1 MRLPERRVVVD
12 PVAAEAAAIVERAD
26 AEVAQDIGSPRP
38 TWLFVADRRKETLP
52 VKSFVNDRSAV
63 VTDAVDGLLA
73 ASGGTLARL
82 DAYPDIKVVLRADW
96 DRSRVALVSGGGS
109 GHEPAHAGFVGEG
122 LLTAAVCGEI
132 FASPT
137 VDAVLSAIV
146 AVTGEPGCLLIVKN
160 YTGDRLN
167 FGLAA
172 EKARARELKVEMVI
186 VGDDVA
192 IEHAPQPR
200 GIAGT
205 LLVHKLAGAAAAAGL
220 PLEEVKARGEDA
232 AAHVRSLGLSL
243 TTCAMPGAERV
254 ERIAPDK
261 VELGLGIHGEPGSRV
276 IDFAAVDRLVE
287 QVAAPLLEALS
298 PDDRVSLMV
307 NSLGGTPP
315 LEMSIVMAALTRTK
329 LADHVD
335 LVIGP
340 APLMTSLDMRGFSLT
355 ALTLDDG
362 RRQGILA
369 PATSIAWTA
378 AKEFMPALVVPA
390 PPLND
395 GPAVAP
401 SNDPAMR
408 RLVETTIALLKRIG
422 PELDALDAKVGDG
435 DAGSTFANIA
445 AAVDD
450 RLDALPLADR
460 PALLA
465 EIGHTLSRVGGGS
478 SGVLLATFFTAAAAA
493 LADDPSLAKAFKAG
507 LKRMQDYG
515 GARRGDRTMID
526 AMQPAIEALTSGGGL
541 AEAATAAR
549 RGADATRTMKTA
561 RAGRSSYVPSDALEG
576 VPDPG
581 AEAVARVLEAL
592 VE

>member
-1 MRLPERRVVVD
+1 M
-12 PVAAEAAAIVERAD
+12 
-26 AEVAQDIGSPRP
+26 
-38 TWLFVADRRKETLP
+38 
-52 VKSFVNDRSAV
+52 KSFMNDRSAV

-172 EKARARELKVEMVI
+172 EKARARGLKVEMVI

-192 IEHAPQPR
+192 IENAPQPR

-205 LLVHKLAGAAAAAGL
+205 LLVHKLAGAAAAAGRS
-220 PLEEVKARGEDA
+220 LEEVKARGEDA

-243 TTCAMPGAERV
+243 TTCAMPGAERE

-276 IDFAAVDRLVE
+276 INFAAADRLVE
-287 QVAAPLLEALS
+287 QVAAPLLEALA
-298 PDDRVSLMV
+298 PDGCVALMV
-307 NSLGGTPP
+307 NLLGGTPP
-315 LEMSIVMAALTRTK
+315 LEMSIVMAAVARTN
-329 LADHVD
+329 LAARVD
-335 LVIGP
+335 LLIGP

-355 ALTLDDG
+355 TLALDED
-362 RRQGILA
+362 RREGLLA
-369 PATSIAWTA
+369 PATGVAWVPPKKFA
-378 AKEFMPALVVPA
+378 PARVVPA
-390 PPLND
+390 PPLDD

-401 SNDPAMR
+401 SDDPAMR
-408 RLVETTIALLKRIG
+408 RLIETTTALLKRSG

-445 AAVDD
+445 AAVED
-450 RLDALPLADR
+450 RLDGLPLADR
-460 PALLA
+460 PGLLA
-465 EIGHTLSRVGGGS
+465 EIGHILSRVGGGS

-493 LADDPSLAKAFKAG
+493 LADGAAPAKAFKAG
-507 LKRMQDYG
+507 LERMQDYG
-515 GARRGDRTMID
+515 GAKRGDRTMID
-526 AMQPAIEALTSGGGL
+526 AMEPAINALVSGGGL
-541 AEAATAAR
+541 AEAAEAAR
-549 RGADATRTMKTA
+549 RGADETRAMATA
-561 RAGRSSYVPSDALEG
+561 RAGRSSYVPSAALSG

-592 VE
+592 AS